1 MMNTLLQNEI
11 NRQMRYET
19 TYAMKLSMDTK
30 IPITKDIEIKSLDN
44 CGVDSFAFTMM
55 VMCLYLFR

>member
-19 TYAMKLSMDTK
+19 TYAMKLSMDKK
-30 IPITKDIEIKSLDN
+30 IPITKDIEINSLDN
-44 CGVDSFAFTMM
+44 CGVDSFVFTMM

>member
-1 MMNTLLQNEI
+1 MMNTLVQNEI

-19 TYAMKLSMDTK
+19 TYAMKLSMDKK
-30 IPITKDIEIKSLDN
+30 IPITKDIEINSLDS
-44 CGVDSFAFTMM
+44 CGVDSFVFTMM